1 MLRRLLARLLFGFGI
16 GIVCGAAADDDPESV
31 VTRTKTTTATYAS
44 YDWMIER
51 DAEGAAN
58 DGWAAEFNAG
68 DWHRVESA
76 SRRFLANC
84 RTHVGYIYDVAS
96 DETVSD
102 DTVWVGA
109 CGIYTGTQ
117 ILSVDRLPGVTT
129 KAGAIDVIRITDRQ
143 RIRYYQ
149 VDARGVILRSNW
161 TAANG
166 SPAPCLQ
173 GEPIARLNTLPPGD
187 IFSRASLARSV
198 VAERYRKQP
207 RTLPATGL
215 SGKSCAAVG

>member
-1 MLRRLLARLLFGFGI
+1 MTRRLRLPLASLAATF
-16 GIVCGAAADDDPESV
+16 IVGATGDDDPESV
-31 VTRTKTTTATYAS
+31 ITRTKTTTATYAS

-51 DAEGAAN
+51 DEEGAAN

-68 DWHRVESA
+68 DWHRVENA
-76 SRRFLANC
+76 SRRVLANC
-84 RTHVGYIYDVAS
+84 RSHIGYIYDVAS
-96 DETVSD
+96 GETASD

-129 KAGAIDVIRITDRQ
+129 KTGMVDVIRITDRQ
-143 RIRYYQ
+143 RVRYYQ

-173 GEPIARLNTLPPGD
+173 GEPIARLNALPPGE

-198 VAERYRKQP
+198 VAERYRKP
-207 RTLPATGL
+207 PKTLPPIGL